1 MSGQDDNVAN
11 QREHLILLLAN
22 VHIRRLRR
30 PDQQAKV
37 FSPLCLFLFVGCQVN
52 DGFAIA

>member
-37 FSPLCLFLFVGCQVN
+37 FPPLCLFLFVGCQVN

>member
-1 MSGQDDNVAN
+1 MSRQEDNVAN

-37 FSPLCLFLFVGCQVN
+37 FPPLF
-52 DGFAIA
+52 